1 MLNNM
6 NIQILKERKLLLDR
20 INLLIIQMEVGNLL
34 IIMQEKIKN

>member
-1 MLNNM
+1 M